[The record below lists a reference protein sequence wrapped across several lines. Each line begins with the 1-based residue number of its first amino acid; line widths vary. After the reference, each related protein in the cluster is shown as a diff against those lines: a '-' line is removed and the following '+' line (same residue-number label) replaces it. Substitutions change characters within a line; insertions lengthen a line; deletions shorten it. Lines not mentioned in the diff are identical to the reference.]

1 MYIQHAHAKV
11 VNTRII
17 LLQQRQLLDYKTMRL
32 KANLVEVVCSKKKEK
47 ESVFLRARERE
58 RKRERKFVSVCVCN
72 ILHADFTA
80 GEEDC
85 VQTLLPRHACT

>member
-1 MYIQHAHAKV
+1 MRTQKV

-58 RKRERKFVSVCVCN
+58 KKRKKVCVCV
-72 ILHADFTA
+72 
-80 GEEDC
+80 C
-85 VQTLLPRHACT
+85 V